1 MDRNWTGHISNYFIT
16 NGKLTFLILIG
27 TFIWGVLSYFQT
39 PKKYNPTIVAPA
51 FQIVVDYPGATRE
64 EVYEHITKPLENV
77 VTDIAGVEDIYSTTF
92 SGGRTILNVNFYV
105 GQDINA
111 SKVALNDRINS
122 DMNFA
127 PLGINRP
134 MIISLDPEDVPVMQ
148 IALSSDSIDA
158 VELRKLGYKVR
169 DRLST
174 VSGTSRIFV
183 VGGRRKELS
192 VEIDPKKLAAFGI
205 AAERVEKALAL
216 NNIYMPSGLMK
227 GKEVYRPIETFGWI
241 TTPEEAREI
250 VVATNDSINIK
261 LSDVAK
267 VEHKIEEVESHVRHL
282 KLKETK
288 KSTVLLSVAK
298 LTGTNISEVTDNVEK
313 ELDELK
319 NGLIPST
326 AEVEIIVNEGA
337 KAKSE
342 INGLMSNL
350 MTSIGIVVL
359 VLFLFL
365 SFKAAMLV
373 AIAIPLTLSIV
384 FGLAYLNGQ
393 SINRITLF
401 ALILSLGM
409 LVDNATVVI
418 ENIVRK
424 TGEVKHTTLE
434 VFTDAVNEVGPGLF
448 MSTVTTV
455 LAFIPMAFIS
465 GMMGPY
471 MGPIPFFV
479 PAALITSLIIS
490 FTINPWMGS
499 VLLSKK
505 DEVVGENK
513 KPGKLHEIGTYVLL
527 QYRHFLR
534 HLLENKGKR
543 NLTLTVVLVALLIV
557 VSFPAFK
564 LVKFRMLP
572 KANVNQF
579 YVYLDMKAG
588 TSLEKTLEISKA
600 LEQKLLM
607 QENVEM
613 VQSFVGTPPVLD
625 FNGLFKGA
633 SGRQQFHQA
642 TLRVGLN
649 KDKSQRLTSE
659 EMVLKLRPVLNDYVK
674 KAFSGETIKLKLIE
688 DPPGPPVLSTFL
700 VRVQGWDEELIKNEA
715 KALFPHLK
723 DVKGVTDMDSTQPE
737 STKTLELVVDHFEAS
752 KTKTSPAQIVS
763 YLNTLYSGK
772 VAGIFHQKG
781 FEQELIRIRFNRDAR
796 YDLEALEKLEVPN
809 AVGIGIPLS
818 RLVKKADVE
827 TITPLMQENHHKTIY
842 LFGEMGA
849 RSVTYA
855 GIDTLINLVNYKLAD
870 GKGEVESWDLFG
882 VKYKTSDGQKLSISI
897 GGEWELTLEVFRD
910 LMIAM
915 AMALLVIYLVLVA
928 QFSSFAEPLLIMS
941 TIPLGVLGVFPGFF
955 FLNIIIGEYFTA
967 TSMIGVIALAGI
979 AVNNSIILLEYLN
992 GLKYKRMDLDE
1003 ALVEAC
1009 ATRLRPIA
1017 LTTVTTMLGSMTILG
1032 DPVWSGL
1039 AWAIILGLGMSSALI
1054 LVVFPLLYKIVRGK
1068 DWHSFHQT

>member
-1 MDRNWTGHISNYFIT
+1 MERNWTGQISNYFIT

-27 TFIWGVLSYFQT
+27 TFIWGVLSFFQT

-64 EVYEHITKPLENV
+64 EVYEQITKPLENV
-77 VTDIAGVEDIYSTTF
+77 VSDIAGVEDIYSTTF
-92 SGGRTILNVNFYV
+92 NGGRSVLNVNFFV
-105 GQDINA
+105 GEDINA

-127 PLGINRP
+127 PMGINKP

-148 IALSSDSIDA
+148 IALSSDELDA
-158 VELRKLGYKVR
+158 VELRKLGFKVR

-174 VSGTSRIFV
+174 VEGTSRIFV
-183 VGGRRKELS
+183 VGGRKKELS
-192 VEIDPKKLAAFGI
+192 VEINPKKLASYGI
-205 AAERVEKALAL
+205 AAERVEQALTM
-216 NNIYMPSGLMK
+216 NNIYMPSGLVK
-227 GKEVYRPIETFGWI
+227 GKDEYKPIQTYGWI
-241 TTPEEAREI
+241 STPEEAKEI

-261 LSDVAK
+261 LGDVAK
-267 VEHKIEEVESHVRHL
+267 VEYRIEEIESHVRHI
-282 KLKETK
+282 KLKDSK
-288 KSTVLLSVAK
+288 RNTVLLSVAK
-298 LTGTNISEVTDNVEK
+298 LTGTNISEVTDNVEAQ
-313 ELDELK
+313 LDELK
-319 NGLIPST
+319 SGIIPAN
-326 AEVEIIVNEGA
+326 AEVEIVVNEGA

-342 INGLMSNL
+342 INGLMTNL

-359 VLFLFL
+359 VLFIFL

-424 TGEVKHTTLE
+424 TGEVKRTTLE

-499 VLLSKK
+499 VLLKK
-505 DEVVGENK
+505 EEEVVGGDHR
-513 KPGKLHEIGTYVLL
+513 PGKLHEIGTHLMMS
-527 QYRHFLR
+527 YRHFLR
-534 HLLENKGKR
+534 SLLENKKKT
-543 NLTLTVVLVALLIV
+543 NLTLGIVVIALLFV

-588 TSLEKTLEISKA
+588 TSLEKTLMVSKSLEKKL
-600 LEQKLLM
+600 LEQ
-607 QENVEM
+607 ENIEM

-633 SGRQQFHQA
+633 SGRQHFHQA
-642 TLRVGLN
+642 TLRVGLS
-649 KDKSQRLTSE
+649 KDKSARLTSE
-659 EMVLKLRPVLNDYVK
+659 DMVLKLRPMLNQHVQK
-674 KAFSGETIKLKLIE
+674 EFAGEIVKLKLIE
-688 DPPGPPVLSTFL
+688 DPPGPPVLSTYL
-700 VRVQGWDEELIKNEA
+700 VRVQGWDKDLIEKEA

-723 DVKGVTDMDSTQPE
+723 KVEGVTDMDSTQPE
-737 STKTLELVVDHFEAS
+737 GTKTIEFVVDHFEAS

-772 VAGIFHQKG
+772 AVGIFHQKG
-781 FEQELIRIRFNRDAR
+781 YEQELIRIRFDRDAR
-796 YDLEALEKLEVPN
+796 FDLKALDTLQVPN

-818 RLVKKADVE
+818 RLVKKAETE
-827 TITPLMQENHHKTIY
+827 TISPLMQENHKKTIY
-842 LFGEMGA
+842 LFGEMGN

-855 GIDTLINLVNYKLAD
+855 GIDTLIDLVNYNLSD
-870 GKGEVESWDLFG
+870 GKGSVENWNLFG
-882 VKYKTSDGQKLSISI
+882 VDYKTSSGEKLSISI
-897 GGEWELTLEVFRD
+897 GGEWELTLKVFRD

-928 QFSSFAEPLLIMS
+928 QFSSFSEPLLIMS
-941 TIPLGVLGVFPGFF
+941 TIPLGVLGVFPGFYI
-955 FLNIIIGEYFTA
+955 LNLLVGEYFTA

-992 GLKYKRMDLDE
+992 GLKIKRIDLDE
-1003 ALVEAC
+1003 ALIEAA

-1054 LVVFPLLYKIVRGK
+1054 LIVFPILYKVVRGK
-1068 DWHSFHQT
+1068 DWHSFH